1 VINASAARGRLAAT
15 GEASVDRSSRLERL
29 SATVASARASGR
41 RAIDEASC
49 KRMVAAYGIRVPEGR
64 VVASASALPEA
75 LAALRPPW
83 VLKVVSP
90 DVLHKTEAGAV
101 RTALADADEAAAAM
115 RSIDERMRRQGAR
128 VDGYLVEETAPAGV
142 EIVIGGVR
150 DSSFGWLVMFGLGGI
165 LVEYLQDVAFR
176 ICPITPLDAA
186 EMIGEIK
193 AHPVLEGVR
202 GRPGIDATALV
213 DALLAIGGENGL
225 LCEAGKDIAEI
236 DLNPLLASEQGIV
249 AVDARIVLTHE

>member
-1 VINASAARGRLAAT
+1 MNETGAGGRLAAA
-15 GEASVDRSSRLERL
+15 GEEFADGPSRLERL
-29 SATVASARASGR
+29 AAMVARAHASGR
-41 RAIDEASC
+41 RAIDESSC

-64 VVASASALPEA
+64 VVASAEELPMA

-83 VLKVVSP
+83 VLKIVSP

-101 RTALADADEAAAAM
+101 RTGLADVDEVAAAM
-115 RSIDERMRRQGAR
+115 RSIGERMWRQGAR
-128 VDGYLVEETAPAGV
+128 VDGYLVEEMAPAGL

-150 DSSFGWLVMFGLGGI
+150 DPSFGWLLMFGLGGI

-176 ICPITPLDAA
+176 ICPITRLDAA

-193 AHPVLEGVR
+193 THPLLEGVR
-202 GRPGIDATALV
+202 GRAGIDATALV

-225 LCEAGKDIAEI
+225 LAEAGKDVAEI
-236 DLNPLLASEQGIV
+236 DLNPLLASNQGIV
-249 AVDARIVLTHE
+249 AVDARIVLAHE